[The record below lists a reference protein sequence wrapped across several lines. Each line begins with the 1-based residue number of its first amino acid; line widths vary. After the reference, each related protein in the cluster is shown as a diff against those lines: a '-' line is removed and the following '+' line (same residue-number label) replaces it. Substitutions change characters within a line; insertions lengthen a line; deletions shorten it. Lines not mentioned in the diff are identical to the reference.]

1 MPTLSSR
8 VELKPTRME
17 LLNLRRRK
25 RLAERGLSLLKEK
38 RDALV
43 MELLS
48 IAKEYQNVMAE
59 VREKMERAMNA
70 LTLARI
76 SMGFFKLDEVIACLK
91 PRVTVEVK
99 SRNIMGVST
108 PLFKVN
114 PAGTEAEVPYNLLN
128 TNAYLDEASKAF
140 AEVFTSVIKLAEIQ
154 AVARRI
160 AEEVEKAKRRV
171 NALENIVIPMISRN
185 MKYIELYLDE
195 RAREDVFRLR
205 LLKKKRVKR

>member
-1 MPTLSSR
+1 
-8 VELKPTRME
+8 ME

-48 IAKEYQNVMAE
+48 IAKEYQNLMFE
-59 VREKMERAMNA
+59 VREKMEKA
-70 LTLARI
+70 LSLLSLAKI
-76 SMGFFKLDEVIACLK
+76 DMGVAKLNEVISSLK
-91 PRVTVEVK
+91 PSIAVEVRM
-99 SRNIMGVST
+99 RNIMGVAT
-108 PLFKVN
+108 PMFKVV
-114 PAGTEAEVPYNLLN
+114 PIVDVETPPYNLVN
-128 TNAYLDEASKAF
+128 TSSRLDEAANAF
-140 AEVFTSVIKLAEIQ
+140 RELFSSVVKLAEVQ

-171 NALENIVIPMISRN
+171 NALENVVIPTLNRN

-205 LLKKKRVKR
+205 LLKKKRVQR

>member
-1 MPTLSSR
+1 MSSR

-48 IAKEYQNVMAE
+48 IAKEYQNVMIE
-59 VREKMERAMNA
+59 VREKMEQA
-70 LTLARI
+70 LSSLILARI
-76 SMGFFKLDEVIACLK
+76 DMGSAKLNEVIASLK
-91 PRVTVEVK
+91 PQVAVEVRM
-99 SRNIMGVST
+99 RNIMGVAT
-108 PLFKVN
+108 PMFKVT
-114 PAGTEAEVPYNLLN
+114 PIVDVEVSPYNLLN
-128 TNAYLDEASKAF
+128 TTAYLDEAAKTF
-140 AEVFTSVIKLAEIQ
+140 RELFTSIIKLAEIQ

-171 NALENIVIPMISRN
+171 NALENIVIPMINRN
-185 MKYIELYLDE
+185 IKYIELYLDE
-195 RAREDVFRLR
+195 RAREDIFRLR
-205 LLKKKRVKR
+205 LLKKKRVRR